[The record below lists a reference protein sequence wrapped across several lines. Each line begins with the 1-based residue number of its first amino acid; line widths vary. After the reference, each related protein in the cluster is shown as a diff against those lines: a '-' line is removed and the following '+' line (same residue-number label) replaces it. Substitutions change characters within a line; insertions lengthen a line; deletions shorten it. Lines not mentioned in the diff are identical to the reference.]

1 MEAGAIKYL
10 RDVDRVEGVGKRKRG
25 PRRLLSSENEVLMT
39 IKYCRRAWTVAE
51 LADQWGVSTTLVTR
65 TVPVWL
71 AVFDECRKRQVF
83 VPHLAEV
90 LKGVGRLPC
99 LCNVDGSRYRYAADV
114 VLIVDCTEYGVGS
127 APHAVV
133 RNAMHSVYKGRLTC
147 KVLYGMG
154 PDGSTYYV
162 SEGFDGS
169 TTDIDVVKNS
179 GFLDLLRQ
187 FLRQAEEMG
196 RDLKARP
203 LRILAD
209 RGFPLQAL
217 IDTELGGGIE
227 VDHPAFLGKSK
238 WHSAEEA
245 AESQAIASVRVFI
258 ENHIGLAQDYKCL
271 THATERC
278 ESYTRVPYLVPICG
292 WLHSKLEVCIVHHG
306 GEGSVVGGSSSS
318 AVTPTRK

>member
-1 MEAGAIKYL
+1 M
-10 RDVDRVEGVGKRKRG
+10 
-25 PRRLLSSENEVLMT
+25 
-39 IKYCRRAWTVAE
+39 
-51 LADQWGVSTTLVTR
+51 
-65 TVPVWL
+65 
-71 AVFDECRKRQVF
+71 
-83 VPHLAEV
+83 
-90 LKGVGRLPC
+90 
-99 LCNVDGSRYRYAADV
+99 

-227 VDHPAFLGKSK
+227 
-238 WHSAEEA
+238 
-245 AESQAIASVRVFI
+245 
-258 ENHIGLAQDYKCL
+258 
-271 THATERC
+271 
-278 ESYTRVPYLVPICG
+278 
-292 WLHSKLEVCIVHHG
+292 
-306 GEGSVVGGSSSS
+306 GSSCVSVEVQVAFS
-318 AVTPTRK
+318 GGGGGVTSYRFCSCIY